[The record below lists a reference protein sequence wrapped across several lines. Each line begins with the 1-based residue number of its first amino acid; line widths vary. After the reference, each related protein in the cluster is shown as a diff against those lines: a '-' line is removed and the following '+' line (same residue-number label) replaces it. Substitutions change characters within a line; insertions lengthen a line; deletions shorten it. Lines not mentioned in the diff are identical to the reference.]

1 MSQFQQ
7 PAYPPPP
14 PQAGTYAG
22 GMLGRPAP
30 WSALAITAFVMSL
43 LGFLGFTA
51 ILGII
56 LGIVGIIVT
65 SGGRRR
71 GMGLAIASIPI
82 SLVTGAISA
91 FIIIGIV
98 FFARGAEFIK
108 KIEPVFSASAGS
120 MHEAATALHD
130 LGSTSFQEAV
140 DADRLEVWLREIGK
154 KHGKL
159 TTVKLDQT
167 NPVAKNP
174 SGEAVLNID
183 GKFVNG
189 PATIRLTFTKENIW
203 TPRIDDIEV
212 SGSSPRASPDK
223 KP

>member
-1 MSQFQQ
+1 MTQFQQ
-7 PAYPPPP
+7 PVGPPPSLHAARYGMGVVG
-14 PQAGTYAG
+14 PQ
-22 GMLGRPAP
+22 P
-30 WSALAITAFVMSL
+30 WSAAAIAAVVLSI

-56 LGIVGIIVT
+56 FGVVGIIVT

-91 FIIIGIV
+91 FIIISIV

-154 KHGKL
+154 EHGKL
-159 TTVKLDQT
+159 TAVKLDQT
-167 NPVAKNP
+167 NPIAKNP

>member
-1 MSQFQQ
+1 MGVVG
-7 PAYPPPP
+7 
-14 PQAGTYAG
+14 PQ
-22 GMLGRPAP
+22 P
-30 WSALAITAFVMSL
+30 WSAAAIAAFVLSI

-71 GMGLAIASIPI
+71 GMGLAISAIPI
-82 SLVTGAISA
+82 SLVTGAVSA
-91 FIIIGIV
+91 FIVIGIV

-108 KIEPVFSASAGS
+108 KIEPVFSASTSS
-120 MHEAATALHD
+120 MHDAASKLHE
-130 LGSTSFQEAV
+130 LGSKDFQEAV
-140 DADRLEVWLREIGK
+140 STRQIEEWLREIGK
-154 KHGKL
+154 EHGKL
-159 TTVKLDQT
+159 TALKLDQT
-167 NPVAKNP
+167 NPIAKNP

-203 TPRIDDIEV
+203 TPRIEDIEV
-212 SGSSPRASPDK
+212 SGSSPRASPDNE
-223 KP
+223 P